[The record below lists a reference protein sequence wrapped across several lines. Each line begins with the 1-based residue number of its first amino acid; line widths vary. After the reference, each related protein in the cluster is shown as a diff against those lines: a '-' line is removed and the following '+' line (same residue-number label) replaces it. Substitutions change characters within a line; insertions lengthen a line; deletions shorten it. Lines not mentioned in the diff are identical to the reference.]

1 MKPETIMKG
10 SGLAGRCNSP
20 STKVGLHTMHGFK
33 RAFKA
38 SILFAFVLN
47 SPAYAQHATVFMSDA
62 TGKYGVRNDK
72 GETIIPAKYASIL
85 LLSDGSLLVHEEDP
99 GWPMIMNEQGEVLV
113 SKTNYIGKVLD
124 AFDGHFICQY
134 YRDGQLADLVLFKAP
149 DLVLFN
155 FPSTYVHAE
164 FVKDSCYTYVS
175 AQTATPGE
183 RLLVDLGG
191 KALTGPGNAL
201 FDHIKN
207 LFKPCNGYAVVL
219 KDNGYEGILS
229 GVYDLN
235 NQKMIIPCGFSDI
248 EFDEKAGLIKAY
260 DKVRTLTYD
269 LYDTSGHLVKTW
281 EQIGKQ

>member
-1 MKPETIMKG
+1 M
-10 SGLAGRCNSP
+10 L
-20 STKVGLHTMHGFK
+20 GFK
-33 RAFKA
+33 RAIKA
-38 SILFAFVLN
+38 SILFTFLFNSSAF
-47 SPAYAQHATVFMSDA
+47 AQGTTVFMSDA
-62 TGKYGVRNDK
+62 NGKYGVRDKK
-72 GETIIPAKYASIL
+72 GETILPAKYASIL
-85 LLSDGSLLVHEEDP
+85 LLSDGSLLVYEEDP

-113 SKTNYIGKVLD
+113 SKTNSIGKVLD

-175 AQTATPGE
+175 AQTAMPGE
-183 RLLVDLGG
+183 KLLVDLGG
-191 KALTGPGNAL
+191 KALTGPGNAH
-201 FDHIKN
+201 FDRIKN

-219 KDNGYEGILS
+219 KDNGYDGILS

-269 LYDTSGHLVKTW
+269 LYDTSGRLVKTW